1 MWGWGGRGHR
11 IAIIKNEKSS
21 SDRIIEKITT
31 CRDGVAS
38 TPPLQGARQL
48 PPSHPRRLRPRP
60 RSLCR
65 LLGCRPPKATARG
78 SAPRAR
84 ASARP
89 RSETAP
95 APAHT
100 ARRLD
105 PGGGLASRR
114 ALGGGALSECG
125 ALGSWSAG
133 AWENWNR
140 ERIMHAACPAI
151 DSTCVRLARRV
162 SERCLGGLG
171 GSAAERLG
179 KCLRWRAGGAELTPA
194 RAWRIWEAS
203 CPW

>member
-1 MWGWGGRGHR
+1 MGWGHS
-11 IAIIKNEKSS
+11 IAQYIKNETSP
-21 SDRIIEKITT
+21 RAKITT

-60 RSLCR
+60 RPRSLCR

-89 RSETAP
+89 WSETAP

-125 ALGSWSAG
+125 ALGSSSAG

-151 DSTCVRLARRV
+151 DSTCARLARRV

-179 KCLRWRAGGAELTPA
+179 ECLRWRAG
-194 RAWRIWEAS
+194 
-203 CPW
+203 